1 MTREH
6 FPADERYE
14 LTSQLRR
21 AAFSVPANIVEGTA
35 RHYPK
40 ETLQFLRTAWA
51 SLVETGYCLHVAR
64 RLGYITDA
72 LFAELDLELTPNGGA
87 IAWNDSKAAECVDL
101 ARRSATTPAASVS
114 EPRHRASV
122 SECLPARPKAERPS
136 AA

>member
-1 MTREH
+1 MAKLPRYHSLVAWQRAGDLFIRLHRVTRER

-40 ETLQFLRTAWA
+40 ETLQFLRTSWA

-72 LFAELDLELTPNGGA
+72 LFAELDLELRRT
-87 IAWNDSKAAECVDL
+87 AAPLLGMIRKRRCLSSREDRQRL
-101 ARRSATTPAASVS
+101 PRRS
-114 EPRHRASV
+114 
-122 SECLPARPKAERPS
+122 
-136 AA
+136 